1 VSSNSATQ
9 PRATVLGTRQIRVG
23 GVPSRFERWTAP
35 WRALP
40 NLLVL
45 GAQKSGTT
53 SLHDYLARHPEIRMS
68 RIKECHVLWKHAW
81 SLREYR
87 AYFPLRAQCR
97 FPMVKCVGESTP
109 YYLFHPSAAN
119 AARKLDAAVSSSEL
133 SLRAIAVLR
142 DPVERAWS
150 HYQHAVRLGF
160 ETQSF
165 EGALQAEDGRLVE
178 SDFAMQHLS
187 YQARGLYAHQLE
199 RWFEVLGRERIL
211 VIEFNELRAMSG
223 DLRVRLRNF
232 LGLDGAFLADFPK
245 MNVGAG
251 EPMPRDAR
259 ALLCERFQKP
269 NRDLESLLGVRYEWM
284 HSSMQSD
291 TQR

>member
-1 VSSNSATQ
+1 VIA
-9 PRATVLGTRQIRVG
+9 LGTRQIRVG

-68 RIKECHVLWKHAW
+68 RIKECHVLWRDDWKLRQYRAFF
-81 SLREYR
+81 SLRFKCR
-87 AYFPLRAQCR
+87 APA
-97 FPMVKCVGESTP
+97 VKHVGESTP
-109 YYLFHPSAAN
+109 YYLFHPTAAASA
-119 AARKLDAAVSSSEL
+119 RRLDTALRAEGRT
-133 SLRAIAVLR
+133 LRAIVVLR

-165 EGALQAEDGRLVE
+165 ESALRAENTRIAE
-178 SDFAMQHLS
+178 SDLAMQQLS
-187 YQARGLYAHQLE
+187 YQARGLYAKQLE
-199 RWFEVLGRERIL
+199 RWFDALGRERIL

-232 LGLDGAFLADFPK
+232 LGLDGAFSTDFPK
-245 MNVGAG
+245 INVGSG

-269 NRDLESLLGVRYEWM
+269 NRDLESLLGVRYEWI